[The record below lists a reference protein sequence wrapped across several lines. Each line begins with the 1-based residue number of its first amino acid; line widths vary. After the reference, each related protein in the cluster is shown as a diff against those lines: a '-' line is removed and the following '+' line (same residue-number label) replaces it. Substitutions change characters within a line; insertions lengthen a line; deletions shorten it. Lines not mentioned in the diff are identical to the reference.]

1 MFGRQARLP
10 VDFLFHEND
19 DDERGYTKYIQDLR
33 DRLKKAHQIA
43 SNVAKT
49 SEGKEKKRY
58 DLKARAAFLQE
69 GIEF

>member
-1 MFGRQARLP
+1 M
-10 VDFLFHEND
+10 
-19 DDERGYTKYIQDLR
+19 YTKYIQDLR

-69 GIEF
+69 GIEFQNFSF